1 MKTLI
6 FYKAK
11 WYGFQKPQ
19 AGSLTAGVLSGVL
32 EQSFPR
38 MACDCR
44 EENMAVTRSQHGVP
58 KPPVSTNARFR
69 EHHVP
74 SPLPGLSRYPLR
86 AIATCIL
93 AARQLRPSWDRQ
105 PGESISPLALLC
117 ARCHPCCYVWTR
129 CRLPCCVFSAM
140 CAFQAMGLWACVFCD
155 ERASCGRPWA
165 RIFTNTQ
172 TRFSRVC
179 A

>member
-11 WYGFQKPQ
+11 WYGFRKPQ

-44 EENMAVTRSQHGVP
+44 EENMAVARSQHGVP
-58 KPPVSTNARFR
+58 KPPVSANARFR

-74 SPLPGLSRYPLR
+74 SPLPGLSRHPPR
-86 AIATCIL
+86 AIATCVL

-105 PGESISPLALLC
+105 PGESRRWLC
-117 ARCHPCCYVWTR
+117 CAPGVTCRYVWTRCRPCCYVWTR

-140 CAFQAMGLWACVFCD
+140 CAFQAMGLWGVCVL
-155 ERASCGRPWA
+155 
-165 RIFTNTQ
+165 
-172 TRFSRVC
+172 
-179 A
+179 